1 MSSNNAHLIVCLYL
15 KNCVRCKLFFPLLST
30 LQLSRDKH
38 TLEDKLQDMQQAL
51 DSEENKSKQEHR
63 QRLKLESSIQD
74 LDEKFDRES
83 KVCCQRVKQMKLC
96 KMKRRS

>member
-1 MSSNNAHLIVCLYL
+1 MW
-15 KNCVRCKLFFPLLST
+15 KLRKLRRSFFSLLST

-63 QRLKLESSIQD
+63 QRLKLESNIQD

-83 KVCCQRVKQMKLC
+83 KVCCWRVKH
-96 KMKRRS
+96 